1 MKISFI
7 LPIIAIN
14 AMSIQTK
21 LLREIDDLLVTVK
34 STRKN
39 YNSRIQ
45 LLLDTWHKEALER
58 TFLVTDGFDAEL
70 NKKLDGKL
78 VATNCDNDHSRLVFA
93 SKF

>member
-1 MKISFI
+1 
-7 LPIIAIN
+7 
-14 AMSIQTK
+14 MSIQTK
-21 LLREIDDLLVTVK
+21 LLRDIDDLLVTVK

-78 VATNCDNDHSRLVFA
+78 VATSCDNDHSRLVFA
-93 SKF
+93 FKFGR